1 MTGTHTRAARSGGRS
16 IALAVM
22 AAPGV
27 SIANA
32 VAAARREAT
41 TLHAVPQKPTFSY
54 RTAASLVA
62 A

>member
-1 MTGTHTRAARSGGRS
+1 
-16 IALAVM
+16 M

-54 RTAASLVA
+54 RTVASLVA